1 MIFHRNDVTPSRPL
15 DVEEAYDDFE
25 VGEKAYPLLQIK
37 KAKLVATIRK
47 IDGILRVSGKL
58 DAALVLSDARSL
70 RPVDYK
76 LDRDV
81 DFDLL
86 SSEEEEGDG
95 YVFPENKI
103 DLKEVA
109 YCLILTLMPKSYSK
123 EKDLPSSGEGY
134 VVYSEGSEEGAS
146 SPFASLNPD
155 DFA

>member
-1 MIFHRNDVTPSRPL
+1 MIFHRNDITPSRPL
-15 DVEEAYDDFE
+15 EVSEEYDAFE
-25 VGEKAYPLLQIK
+25 VGEKAYPLLEIK
-37 KAKLVATIRK
+37 KAKLEATIRK
-47 IDGILRVSGKL
+47 IDGILHVSGTL

-76 LDRDV
+76 LKRDV

-86 SSEEEEGDG
+86 SSDEEEGDG

-103 DLKEVA
+103 DLKEVT
-109 YCLILTLMPKSYSK
+109 YCLILTLFPKSYSK
-123 EKDLPSSGEGY
+123 EKALPSSGEGY
-134 VVYSEGSEEGAS
+134 VVYQEGAEEGAS